1 MKDKKI
7 KNNRKLRSSRRKAV
21 KTIGKAAMLV
31 GAANFLPMPWVRK
44 VDAADYMLIGVPS
57 SLSTPYGV
65 ADDQDH
71 LNGTIM
77 AIEAINAKGGVQG
90 RELRTFVPDYDKLSA
105 ESTQA
110 SIAAC
115 IDKKVHA
122 YSNAF
127 TFAPIPGM
135 DTSTKWKA
143 PYLQGNTQGWLLK
156 SSKDIQKNTV
166 TCYKLIHLRLI
177 MVGLFLC
184 G

>member
-1 MKDKKI
+1 
-7 KNNRKLRSSRRKAV
+7 
-21 KTIGKAAMLV
+21 MLV

-127 TFAPIPGM
+127 TFEFCITASIDMKITGVNKIRNG
-135 DTSTKWKA
+135 SGI
-143 PYLQGNTQGWLLK
+143 L
-156 SSKDIQKNTV
+156 V
-166 TCYKLIHLRLI
+166 
-177 MVGLFLC
+177 LFFS
-184 G
+184 